1 MNKREKIANEIFKQ
15 LIPFGYDTF
24 NYNIV
29 LDTVS
34 VNDRMKV
41 HLGVREKVRIAVLE
55 NTIHLIR
62 PEMCHG

>member
-1 MNKREKIANEIFKQ
+1 
-15 LIPFGYDTF
+15 
-24 NYNIV
+24 
-29 LDTVS
+29 VS